1 MFVRDIVGARVAD
14 IILDTKKA
22 KQIKMNVRKPVVETP
37 YEDKIAFLST
47 LKSVQPKTVGLH
59 LFEEFNEN
67 FKCPEVKSV
76 MLPRSLKEL
85 PVDMRFPEP
94 GEYTFDQI
102 HIKLTDEETI
112 FIEEATRNQS
122 HSKHWFEQ
130 RVGRITGSIVGEVSK
145 ATERNKTLV
154 GRICKKADKDVTSS
168 MLFTFSHL
176 KI

>member
-22 KQIKMNVRKPVVETP
+22 KQIKMNVRKPVVEIP

-122 HSKHWFEQ
+122 HSKHCLSN
-130 RVGRITGSIVGEVSK
+130 VLGGSLDQLLARSAKQQKETK
-145 ATERNKTLV
+145 P
-154 GRICKKADKDVTSS
+154 
-168 MLFTFSHL
+168 
-176 KI
+176 